1 VITRHLADENVHD
14 RYGPGSAKTIG
25 IVIRTL
31 NESELIG
38 RCLETLRRQH
48 GTFDLDILVVDSG
61 STDSTVEIA
70 RSYDARIVALR
81 PGEFDY
87 SKALNAG
94 IERVRG
100 DVVVSLSAHAIPIGK
115 DWLQKMTAPFEDPR
129 VAGVASRQVPWPDAP
144 WQEVHRL
151 RHQFGESACVYSHG
165 STHEIVFSNAA
176 SSIRRR
182 VWRDQPFRLAAAED
196 HEWARR
202 IVAAGWTIVYEP
214 AAAVFHSH
222 HENARAQALRLIDIN
237 RVPDQDKGRRT
248 RRRTLREAAGMLMR
262 DSRKIAALDEPILRK
277 LASLTE
283 LVRMVCYYVLDFSR
297 LGTTAERRRED
308 TFLGARRGPSA
319 QSFYPESGEGA
330 SRSQRRPGR
339 GVDRRTH
346 HPPSRREDLRR

>member
-1 VITRHLADENVHD
+1 MITQRPADENVPD
-14 RYGPGSAKTIG
+14 RDGLPSARTIG

-38 RCLETLRRQH
+38 RCLETLRRQR
-48 GTFDLDILVVDSG
+48 GPFDLDILVVDSG
-61 STDSTVEIA
+61 STDATVEIA
-70 RSYDARIVALR
+70 RSHNARIVELR

-100 DVVVSLSAHAIPIGK
+100 DVVVSLSAHAIPIGE
-115 DWLQKMTAPFEDPR
+115 DWLLKMTAPFADPR

-182 VWRDQPFRLAAAED
+182 VWRDQRFTLAAAED

-222 HENARAQALRLIDIN
+222 HESARAQALRMIDIN
-237 RVPDQDKGRRT
+237 RVPDRDRGRRT
-248 RRRTLREAAGMLMR
+248 TRRTVREAAGMLVR
-262 DSRKIAALDEPILRK
+262 DSRKIAALDEPIRRK
-277 LASLTE
+277 LAYLTE

-308 TFLGARRGPSA
+308 SLPGAGRAASARSSFRERDLG
-319 QSFYPESGEGA
+319 
-330 SRSQRRPGR
+330 
-339 GVDRRTH
+339 
-346 HPPSRREDLRR
+346 

>member
-1 VITRHLADENVHD
+1 VISRHRHRGEIARTASELL
-14 RYGPGSAKTIG
+14 PSPKTIG

-70 RSYDARIVALR
+70 RSYDARIVELR

-94 IERVRG
+94 IEQVRG
-100 DVVVSLSAHAIPIGK
+100 DLVVILSAHAIPIGE

-165 STHEIVFSNAA
+165 SARQIVFSNAA

-182 VWRDQPFRLAAAED
+182 VWRDQPFKLAAAED

-222 HENARAQALRLIDIN
+222 HENARAQALRMIDIN
-237 RVPDQDKGRRT
+237 RVLDQDRGGRT
-248 RRRTLREAAGMLMR
+248 RRRTLREAAGMLVR
-262 DSRKIAALDEPILRK
+262 DSRKVAALDEPIRRK
-277 LASLTE
+277 LAYLTE
-283 LVRMVCYYVLDFSR
+283 LVRMVCYYVIDFSR
-297 LGTTAERRRED
+297 LGTTAERRRAGALPGPHKVASARSSAADGGED
-308 TFLGARRGPSA
+308 
-319 QSFYPESGEGA
+319 A
-330 SRSQRRPGR
+330 SRSRRRLGPGM
-339 GVDRRTH
+339 DRRNA
-346 HPPSRREDLRR
+346 SSSE